1 MDKVTQVKTHL
12 RLEQW
17 KKIISECQNS
27 GMPVRAWCVQN
38 GFKEQSYYYYLK
50 KIREQAIKDLPAPI
64 KEEKPVVFQKLE
76 VQPPVQ
82 NTKAVVIIRLPNAV
96 LEINEGASQQ
106 TVQAVLLAL
115 QNICQAISLLSRTST
130 LPVATQICASPLT
143 AIINC
148 GRTPVTGQQGHGHRI
163 IQHSVIERL
172 RFSNCYLTCNEIF
185 NPEHPDTF
193 FRTGIIKNELESLAR
208 LQLCAFN

>member
-27 GMPVRAWCVQN
+27 GIPVRAWCVQN
-38 GFKEQSYYYYLK
+38 GFIEQSYYYYLK
-50 KIREQAIKDLPAPI
+50 KIREQAIKDLPVPM

-82 NTKAVVIIRLPNAV
+82 NTKAAVILRLPNAV

-115 QNICQAISLLSRTST
+115 QNICEAISLLSRTST

-143 AIINC
+143 ALPLLYRNSSIWILSPKVFSCSVENTGTESNVFCGKAMVFSSYINVWK
-148 GRTPVTGQQGHGHRI
+148 TI
-163 IQHSVIERL
+163 
-172 RFSNCYLTCNEIF
+172 
-185 NPEHPDTF
+185 
-193 FRTGIIKNELESLAR
+193 
-208 LQLCAFN
+208 AFNGRAKKAK